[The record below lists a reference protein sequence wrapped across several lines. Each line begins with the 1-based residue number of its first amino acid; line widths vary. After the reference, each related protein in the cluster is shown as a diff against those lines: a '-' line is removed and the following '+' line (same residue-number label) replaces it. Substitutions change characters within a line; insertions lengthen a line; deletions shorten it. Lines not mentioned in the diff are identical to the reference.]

1 MNLRQL
7 VKFWLFRDTT
17 FRGEFR
23 AIRDALPADAPRIVI
38 DVGANDGFYGSN
50 SYPFIARGWRAIL
63 VEPDPRAFEPLSRR
77 FSGHPHVQCLH
88 AACGARKGI
97 LPLHLGQDSSHSS
110 LGFGTDSPASA
121 IGPQSGKT
129 VDVSVE
135 PLADI
140 LDAAGVP
147 ARYGVLSIDTEG
159 HDLNVLI
166 GAGLERRRPDVIFT
180 ENFAADET
188 AKRSLLEQM
197 GYRLR
202 AEVDTN
208 TLWTAE
214 SRPGS
219 R

>member
-1 MNLRQL
+1 MNLRQF

-17 FRGEFR
+17 FRGEYR
-23 AIRDALPADAPRIVI
+23 AIRDALPPDAPKIVI

-50 SYPFIARGWRAIL
+50 SYPFIARGWRAVL

-77 FSGHPHVQCLH
+77 FNGHPHVECRQ

-110 LGFGTDSPASA
+110 LGIGSDPKASA
-121 IGPQSGKT
+121 IGPQSGET

-140 LDAAGVP
+140 LDAAGIP

-180 ENFAADET
+180 ETYAPDEA
-188 AKRSLLEQM
+188 AKRSLLEQV

-208 TLWTAE
+208 TLWTAD
-214 SRPGS
+214 SR